1 MTRDCRTDPA
11 SGSKSSITVGS
22 PTSRGSS
29 GVGSIL
35 IAIGFIGA
43 LVLAG
48 IFVAPQALAY
58 VEDELGGSA
67 IDPPALGDRTPEHV
81 DQNDPGETRYNTEAE
96 TVSSVAVEDRVHELV
111 NERRAEHG
119 LEPIGFDGT
128 IASVSRAH
136 SQDMYERE
144 FAHVNPDGET
154 PHDRF
159 DAVADYC
166 QVYSENIAR
175 TSVGT
180 LVERSYDG
188 ERVEYHT
195 ADELAEG
202 LVEQWMNSPEHRAAI
217 LGEQEAVREAGGW
230 DRGGVGVYITDEGR
244 VFATHN
250 FCTVR

>member
-1 MTRDCRTDPA
+1 MTRDRRTDPS
-11 SGSKSSITVGS
+11 SGSKSSFTIGR
-22 PTSRGSS
+22 PASRGSS
-29 GVGSIL
+29 GVGSL
-35 IAIGFIGA
+35 LVAIGLISA

-48 IFVAPQALAY
+48 IFVAPQALTY
-58 VEDELGGSA
+58 VEDELGSSTV
-67 IDPPALGDRTPEHV
+67 DPPAIDDRNPELI
-81 DQNDPGETRYNTEAE
+81 DPNDPGETRYETDVE
-96 TVSSVAVEDRVHELV
+96 TVSSIAVEDRVHELV

-136 SQDMYERE
+136 SQDMHERE
-144 FAHVNPDGET
+144 FAHVNPDGDT

-159 DAVADYC
+159 NAVADYC
-166 QVYSENIAR
+166 RVYSENIAR
-175 TSVGT
+175 TSVGKP
-180 LVERSYDG
+180 VERSYDG

-195 ADELAEG
+195 AEELAEG
-202 LVEQWMNSPEHRAAI
+202 LVEQWMNSPEHREAI
-217 LGEQEAVREAGGW
+217 LGEQEAVIEAGGL